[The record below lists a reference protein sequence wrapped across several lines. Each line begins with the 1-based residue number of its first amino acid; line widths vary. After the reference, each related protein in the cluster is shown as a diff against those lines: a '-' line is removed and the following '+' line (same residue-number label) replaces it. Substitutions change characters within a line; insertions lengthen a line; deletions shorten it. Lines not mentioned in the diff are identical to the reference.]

1 MFRCFSFVLKDN
13 LSIIRYTVT
22 DMATLQDYRDERL
35 RKLQELKN
43 LGVDPYPAES
53 HRTIGAGEIAPK
65 FDEVEGQTATVVGR
79 ITGLRKFGKLAF
91 IVLRDQSGQVQ
102 LFLREGDVD
111 QLDAPRSVIGMKEL
125 PLLDT
130 GDFVEATG
138 EIIKTKTGEIS
149 VGVKTLRL
157 LTKSLRPMPTELT
170 NKEERLRRRY
180 VDMNVNE
187 DVRNRFIRR
196 SKFWQATRGYLDQH
210 GFVEV
215 NVPVLEHTT
224 GGADANPF
232 VTHMDALDQDFYLR
246 ISHEL
251 PLKRLIG
258 AGFEK
263 VYDLGPRFRNE
274 NYSDEHLPEHVAM
287 EWYWAYAN
295 WQDGM
300 KFMEGMY
307 KYVLQETFGT
317 LQFKLDRFEVDMSGE
332 WEVWDYATII
342 KERYDIDV
350 YESSLDDVK
359 KALADN
365 KLEVEQTENRARG
378 IDKLWKNIRKDV
390 AGPVWL
396 INTPKF
402 ISPLA
407 KSNPDD
413 ENTVQRFQPVIA
425 GSELGNGF
433 SELNDPI
440 DQLNR
445 FLEQQAM
452 REAGDDEAMMLDI
465 DFVEM
470 LEYGMPPACG
480 WGYSERVFWIFEG
493 VTAREGVP
501 FPQLSTDSDAVT
513 KAIYPDVRLEAAPAK
528 TPAVQQENKPLS
540 AVEEGTKKLYLDDFA
555 LLECDAEVMET
566 SSTEDGL
573 TTIVLNQTCLYPGG
587 GGQAHDL
594 GELSWQDGH
603 LEITEVSKEKDGTV
617 LHRGHLEGALPRP
630 GVAVHCKTDAERRL
644 LNSRLHCAG
653 HLIDYAVRKVGVQWK
668 PGRGAHYPHMSFVEY
683 EGDFNADE
691 AEALRQNI
699 ETEVNA
705 FIARGGKVGV
715 RSVPSGEARGL
726 SDYIPEPVLEK
737 YQNVHLATYPEDFN
751 VCCGGTHVTDLS
763 QIGEVKVLKVK
774 RKDGRNR
781 VSYTLE
787 GLES

>member
-1 MFRCFSFVLKDN
+1 
-13 LSIIRYTVT
+13 
-22 DMATLQDYRDERL
+22 MATLQDYRDERL

-53 HRTIGAGEIAPK
+53 HRTVGAGEIAPK
-65 FDEVEGQTATVVGR
+65 FDELEGQAVTVVGR
-79 ITGLRKFGKLAF
+79 IMGLRKFGKLAF
-91 IVLRDQSGQVQ
+91 IVLRDFSGQVQ
-102 LFLREGDVD
+102 LFLRDGDVD
-111 QLDAPRSVIGMKEL
+111 KLNAAQGVLGLKEL

-138 EIIKTKTGEIS
+138 EVIKTKTGEIS
-149 VGVKTLRL
+149 VGVKTLRI
-157 LTKSLRPMPTELT
+157 LTKALRPMPTELT

-187 DVRNRFIRR
+187 DVRSRFIRR
-196 SKFWQATRGYLDQH
+196 SKFWQATRDYLNQND
-210 GFVEV
+210 FVEV

-263 VYDLGPRFRNE
+263 VYDIGPRFRNE

-287 EWYWAYAN
+287 DWYWAYAN

-307 KYVLQETFGT
+307 KQVLQQTFGT
-317 LQFKLDRFEVDMSGE
+317 LQFKFGKFDIDMSGE

-350 YESSLDDVK
+350 YESSLEDVK
-359 KALADN
+359 KALSDN

-390 AGPVWL
+390 VGPVWL

-413 ENTVQRFQPVIA
+413 DNTVQRFQPVIV

-433 SELNDPI
+433 SELNDPV

-480 WGYSERVFWIFEG
+480 WGWSERVFWIFEG

-501 FPQLSTDSDAVT
+501 FPQLRVEYDAVT
-513 KAIYPDVRLEAAPAK
+513 KAIYPDVQLEAAAPK
-528 TPAVQQENKPLS
+528 TASVAPEDKPVSAAV
-540 AVEEGTKKLYLDDFA
+540 EGTKKLYLEDFSR
-555 LLECDAEVMET
+555 LECDAIVVGG
-566 SSTEDGL
+566 SSTEDSL
-573 TTIVLNQTCLYPGG
+573 TTIVLDRTCLYPGG

-594 GELSWQDGH
+594 GSIAWDGGKLEL
-603 LEITEVSKEKDGTV
+603 TEVSKEKDGTI
-617 LHRGHLEGALPRP
+617 LHRGQLEGALPRE
-630 GVAVHCKTDAERRL
+630 GVSVHCSVDATRRL

-653 HLIDYAVRKVGVQWK
+653 HLVDYAVRKIGQAWK

-683 EGDFNADE
+683 EGEFNAEE
-691 AEALRQNI
+691 AETLRQSI

-705 FIARGGKVGV
+705 FIARGGEVGV
-715 RSVPSGEARGL
+715 RSVPSSEARSL
-726 SDYIPEPVLEK
+726 SDYIPEAVLEK
-737 YQNVHLATYPEDFN
+737 YQNVHLATYPDNFN

-763 QIGEVKVLKVK
+763 QIGEVMITKVK

-781 VSYTLE
+781 VSYTLADLE
-787 GLES
+787 GKQ